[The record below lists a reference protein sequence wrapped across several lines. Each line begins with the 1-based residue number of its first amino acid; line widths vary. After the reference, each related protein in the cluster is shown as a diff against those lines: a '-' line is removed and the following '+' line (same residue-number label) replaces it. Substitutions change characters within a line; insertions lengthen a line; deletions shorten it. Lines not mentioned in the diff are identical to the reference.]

1 MNIQTNSVSLQYD
14 KPGVPE
20 KISSKVTVM
29 GMAPESYISGLM
41 RSNILHAADIDCGSA
56 IDVPE
61 IPEEATEEAL
71 ENAVDACEAQRK
83 TLKNHPR
90 PEPDLPETKVD
101 PTKVWEP
108 SEIKSVTGPASE
120 VIPSIPN
127 GTSGSF
133 ASKIVQEKIDK
144 LNFEEEGTTTEG
156 EAAEAPPS
164 EEGDTGTV
172 ASEITDEETLAMI
185 EEVGE
190 CGVVESGIDVSYI
203 YSKYADPYCGPG
215 GGTFYPPGGSIGSGP
230 WWQLRGE
237 GMEGSTIMYK
247 ILSAYGG
254 KHEISEIGKFGE
266 EGLFVKLT
274 VEGEGSGGWG
284 SAFCHPADLKTQFD
298 WFSIYENLVGR
309 YNSIDK
315 NFTIIPVEG
324 RVYNLGSYS
333 GATPLTEWMGE
344 SIKPFDHTQGETWV
358 TGPDGDGGDKGT
370 LNTLV
375 CGYPNGFVDPD
386 YAARISAGDADK
398 TPNVLTRVW
407 YVYDANHPYVEF
419 DSTGNIQYALLTSQ
433 FEENPKGYIENLIN
447 YDGTATPIDKDGLR
461 YFLRDH
467 QIYVEYVGV
476 PTVASNTINFSLTN
490 NNLLGNEYAVLTVKD
505 WVNGSEKETKAF
517 QVKLVG
523 NPSSC
528 YSSDGTIGATGKGFA
543 PRLSFNW
550 DWANISD
557 NQCDS
562 TNSDYTYCDA
572 TQFSA
577 SFFKKLYK
585 INDYINKG
593 KMEQLPTLLSFYSY
607 LIKDNYSKEFLNDFG
622 EYYSNTLANADS
634 EFTSKYN
641 KFITQDRI
649 KVIVDNGEGTT
660 GACEASAIGLPATIE
675 IPVGSSASKYLTL
688 SKNIGSAT
696 KIRLKGTDNE
706 KCAIAEIRLGGSSEW
721 IDLGAMD
728 SPHDKEYDLTKSY
741 ADVGAVEIRVKE
753 DTAHPCSTEN
763 ASIDSI
769 TVYGTCTQSGTE
781 TGQLSKGGLYKV
793 SIDYNRDD
801 SGINS
806 LLNQSEPNARITLTF
821 KLVQPAPNYNPF
833 YETPFDGEVGRKND
847 EFVRENYGVSVNESG
862 AGALKINSQISSAQY
877 AGAMTSINYATTT
890 NISKLDN
897 GTVLDYGNGTIS
909 LTPSQPTPVILEITG
924 GPGNVDAQYT
934 LKGTVSGTL
943 PSKKWR
949 LAYSSIGTTECRDF
963 SDQHKTVFNDSILSG
978 NTHGLAWAAT
988 KKGTIGLVAV
998 FFTPGTND
1006 IRISPVSGKLGKL
1019 TSFEALMNGNEV
1031 TLNYLDAAGIKDY
1044 DSIEGLFKMVD
1055 ETKLC
1060 ISTGTSSEVK
1070 MWWNPEYLQDLAS
1083 QIDSG
1088 TGHTCD

>member
-1 MNIQTNSVSLQYD
+1 MEYSLFVIKTTDSATKRIISANIFYTIDDGGKTYMGQTDENGLLITEFSAVNLSRNTKIVFVAEKSGMVSGTKEIIVKAPYDPVPDDDAEPECLSMSENSEKTLNLDVGGSGTIGINSACTENRQIYLQTDLPVNTKVFELKAGDSQIIKITATPRDGLLGIYPVQVLAVKGSKYKQLALVNVIINDPNSCFQISKAEFDFKKTDTVTGTITNKCFAGRLDNFNPQMNIQTNSVSLQYD

-156 EAAEAPPS
+156 EAADAPPS

-793 SIDYNRDD
+793 SIDY
-801 SGINS
+801 
-806 LLNQSEPNARITLTF
+806 
-821 KLVQPAPNYNPF
+821 
-833 YETPFDGEVGRKND
+833 
-847 EFVRENYGVSVNESG
+847 
-862 AGALKINSQISSAQY
+862 
-877 AGAMTSINYATTT
+877 
-890 NISKLDN
+890 
-897 GTVLDYGNGTIS
+897 
-909 LTPSQPTPVILEITG
+909 
-924 GPGNVDAQYT
+924 
-934 LKGTVSGTL
+934 
-943 PSKKWR
+943 
-949 LAYSSIGTTECRDF
+949 
-963 SDQHKTVFNDSILSG
+963 
-978 NTHGLAWAAT
+978 
-988 KKGTIGLVAV
+988 
-998 FFTPGTND
+998 
-1006 IRISPVSGKLGKL
+1006 
-1019 TSFEALMNGNEV
+1019 
-1031 TLNYLDAAGIKDY
+1031 
-1044 DSIEGLFKMVD
+1044 
-1055 ETKLC
+1055 
-1060 ISTGTSSEVK
+1060 
-1070 MWWNPEYLQDLAS
+1070 
-1083 QIDSG
+1083 
-1088 TGHTCD
+1088 